1 MKNKGMIRVSFVL
14 ENDKTGVF
22 SEMATKNFEV
32 YILKMIDVM
41 GDDFERYLK
50 DKKYINE
57 LMEKIIETTK
67 PDFIKWMCDNDIGGC
82 SFFIDEV
89 MKELKYSYGT
99 IKKIYSEHKI
109 QQRGNHHA

>member
-22 SEMATKNFEV
+22 SEMATKNFEI
-32 YILKMIDVM
+32 YILKMMDVM

-57 LMEKIIETTK
+57 LMGNINELMGNIIETTK

-109 QQRGNHHA
+109 Q